1 MAALHLLRPGD
12 HIVSGIDIYG
22 GTYRIFEELLRPMG
36 ITTSYAEGL
45 TTQSYLDALTPE
57 TRMIWVE
64 SPSNPLMRLADIR
77 ALAKA
82 VHERGVL
89 LCVDNT
95 FLSPYFQRPLDLGAD
110 IVVHSTT
117 KYLAGHSDV
126 LGGAVI
132 TNEEKLHTPIKTY
145 QAAAGAIPA
154 PWDCWLVMRGLKTLK
169 VRMKEHEANAMHLAR
184 FLEGHPAVKRV
195 LYPGLPSQP
204 QHKLAKSQMSG
215 FGGMLTIELK
225 GGMAAVEKLISGVK
239 LFLLADSLGG
249 VESLIASPAR
259 MTLWALSPEE
269 RKKRGCGEGLVR
281 LSVGL
286 EHPDDLQADLAGAL
300 QKCV

>member
-132 TNEEKLHTPIKTY
+132 TNEEKLHTPIKNISGRSRSNTR
-145 QAAAGAIPA
+145 AMGLLACHAGAENPQGSHEGARSQRHAPRPIP
-154 PWDCWLVMRGLKTLK
+154 
-169 VRMKEHEANAMHLAR
+169 
-184 FLEGHPAVKRV
+184 
-195 LYPGLPSQP
+195 
-204 QHKLAKSQMSG
+204 
-215 FGGMLTIELK
+215 
-225 GGMAAVEKLISGVK
+225 
-239 LFLLADSLGG
+239 
-249 VESLIASPAR
+249 
-259 MTLWALSPEE
+259 
-269 RKKRGCGEGLVR
+269 
-281 LSVGL
+281 
-286 EHPDDLQADLAGAL
+286 
-300 QKCV
+300 